1 MSEREDILLRES
13 EDALLQRIAAG
24 DSEAFACLYSRMH
37 RAVFAYS
44 LSLLKNKEDA
54 EEVMQDCFL
63 KIRSA
68 AHLYRPQ
75 GKGQAWIFTIARNL
89 SRMKLR
95 ERQKT
100 VHVPAEDMDHKL
112 VFEPDTDISLR
123 LTLETAMKVLN
134 EQDHQIIVLHALSDM
149 RFRDIA
155 RIMEMPL
162 ATVLS
167 KYHRGL
173 KKLRKE
179 LEGRI

>member
-1 MSEREDILLRES
+1 MSETGNIRLREE
-13 EDALLQRIAAG
+13 EDALIQRIAAG
-24 DSEAFACLYSRMH
+24 DSEAFACLYSRLH
-37 RAVFAYS
+37 RAVFAYA
-44 LSLLKNKEDA
+44 LSILKNKEDA

-68 AHLYRPQ
+68 AHLYKSR

-89 SRMKLR
+89 SMMKLR
-95 ERQKT
+95 ERQKS
-100 VHVPAEDMDHKL
+100 VSVPAEDMDYKL

-134 EQDHQIIVLHALSDM
+134 EQDHRIIILHALSDM
-149 RFRDIA
+149 TFRDIA